1 MQCYPAKSTEAVKRS
16 HHAKQTHSKKH
27 AKLAKPVNLSRR
39 YFFVSVATVI
49 LAGFLTIFV
58 FLIIAIL
65 SSANHLKVNQYSL
78 LLIAALATIT
88 TGAFASFYM
97 ARSLK
102 ARLADLTEAI
112 KAMAAGDYRT
122 RINST
127 AIRDEIG
134 IVATAF
140 NDMADRLEESR
151 AQEAELER
159 LKRQL
164 ITNVSHDLRGPLTSI
179 EGYLAAIEEGLA
191 NDPQK
196 AKQYLSVIRNKSR
209 ELAQL
214 VEDLLLYSRLESG
227 HYPLNLSTVQ
237 CEEWL
242 REALAYYEP
251 DIAAAELSVEAEIP
265 DQTSLIK
272 MDIRKMNQVIGNLVQ
287 NTIRYAHQG
296 TCLQVSLQTT
306 AHNIVMTFTNEGT
319 PIDPED
325 LPHVFERF
333 YRGKSQNEGIG
344 IGLGLAIAAEIVR
357 AHGGDVRAANLPGG
371 KVAFILKLPAVNL

>member
-140 NDMADRLEESR
+140 NDMA
-151 AQEAELER
+151 
-159 LKRQL
+159 
-164 ITNVSHDLRGPLTSI
+164 
-179 EGYLAAIEEGLA
+179 
-191 NDPQK
+191 
-196 AKQYLSVIRNKSR
+196 
-209 ELAQL
+209 
-214 VEDLLLYSRLESG
+214 
-227 HYPLNLSTVQ
+227 
-237 CEEWL
+237 
-242 REALAYYEP
+242 
-251 DIAAAELSVEAEIP
+251 
-265 DQTSLIK
+265 
-272 MDIRKMNQVIGNLVQ
+272 
-287 NTIRYAHQG
+287 
-296 TCLQVSLQTT
+296 
-306 AHNIVMTFTNEGT
+306 
-319 PIDPED
+319 
-325 LPHVFERF
+325 
-333 YRGKSQNEGIG
+333 
-344 IGLGLAIAAEIVR
+344 
-357 AHGGDVRAANLPGG
+357 
-371 KVAFILKLPAVNL
+371 